1 MIDRALLSKR
11 LNNAYDYLYRTGS
24 VHNVAEFAKLLG
36 KDRANVTNALA
47 CKGRVMTQKL
57 LERVADTFPDV
68 LNRDYL
74 LKGEGDV
81 AAPDRTMRPHY
92 EATAA
97 AGFMSGL
104 ADPESG
110 TLRPRIP
117 DMPSYDFTI
126 DARGESMEPKIKSG
140 DTLLCRL
147 AEDRANPPI
156 GRVCVIDGKDGAAV
170 KVLAAASESGRTL
183 TLHSLNPA
191 YRDYTVDA
199 AEISHIAVVV
209 ALLRKF

>member
-1 MIDRALLSKR
+1 MAAFS
-11 LNNAYDYLYRTGS
+11 NT
-24 VHNVAEFAKLLG
+24 
-36 KDRANVTNALA
+36 
-47 CKGRVMTQKL
+47 GRVMTLGL
-57 LERVADTFPDV
+57 LTRVADTFPDV

-104 ADPESG
+104 ADPECG

-117 DMPSYDFTI
+117 DMPAYDFSI
-126 DARGESMEPKIKSG
+126 DAQGDSMLPEIKSG

-156 GRVCVIDGKDGAAV
+156 GKVCVIDGKDGAAV

-199 AEISHIAVVV
+199 ADVSHIAVVV
-209 ALLRKF
+209 AILRKF

>member
-1 MIDRALLSKR
+1 MIDRELLRSRLVAAYEYLKQKGLIHSKSDLAR
-11 LNNAYDYLYRTGS
+11 AVGIRVNNLNDAFGLRGNYM
-24 VHNVAEFAKLLG
+24 NEPLLT
-36 KDRANVTNALA
+36 KI
-47 CKGRVMTQKL
+47 
-57 LERVADTFPDV
+57 ADTFPDV

-156 GRVCVIDGKDGAAV
+156 GKVCVIDGKDGAAV

-183 TLHSLNPA
+183 TLHSLNPV

>member
-1 MIDRALLSKR
+1 MAAFS
-11 LNNAYDYLYRTGS
+11 NT
-24 VHNVAEFAKLLG
+24 
-36 KDRANVTNALA
+36 
-47 CKGRVMTQKL
+47 GRVMTLGL
-57 LERVADTFPDV
+57 LTRVADTFPDL

-117 DMPSYDFTI
+117 DMPAYDFSITVSGVSMQPVI
-126 DARGESMEPKIKSG
+126 DDG
-140 DTLLCRL
+140 DVLLCRR
-147 AEDRANPPI
+147 ADDRANPPI
-156 GRVCVIDGKDGAAV
+156 GKVCVIDSKEGALV
-170 KVLAAASESGRTL
+170 KLITRADDESVSI
-183 TLHSLNPA
+183 HSYNPA
-191 YRDYTVDA
+191 YHDTTIDVSSVSA
-199 AEISHIAVVV
+199 LAVVV
-209 ALLRKF
+209 ALLRRFND